1 MTLVKMPVKMSNTSL
16 RTCSVI
22 VSSDDVASSYTRM
35 GVSFKMA
42 RAMAI
47 LCFSPPVQNTL
58 QWTLRYC
65 EEPVTTT
72 ELTFSF
78 FFLSFQIKVIAEHLT
93 VNPPLTWRTRHNHWA
108 TLFFVFAFQI
118 IVPPTPTPSRTPYS
132 EPSTNMKNLSQ
143 PLSYPFLCFF
153 QIKVPPTPTPS
164 RTPYREPPLTWR
176 TCHNH
181 WATLFF
187 KK

>member
-1 MTLVKMPVKMSNTSL
+1 MWLHHTPGWACLSKWHGQWQFSASLHLCRTPYSEPSATVKNLSQPLSWPFL
-16 RTCSVI
+16 
-22 VSSDDVASSYTRM
+22 
-35 GVSFKMA
+35 
-42 RAMAI
+42 
-47 LCFSPPVQNTL
+47 L
-58 QWTLRYC
+58 
-65 EEPVTTT
+65 
-72 ELTFSF
+72 
-78 FFLSFQIKVIAEHLT
+78 FFLFQIKVIAEHLT
-93 VNPPLTWRTRHNHWA
+93 VNPPLTWRTCHNHWA